1 MNLFVRA
8 IAAIS
13 CSIVSTFALAQC
25 EDGVCRLPAESAW
38 GDRASSRWT
47 QGAFPTR
54 SHLRPER
61 PGALD
66 CRDGVCRIRPETL
79 SDCPDCDCD
88 GKYCTCGPECR
99 SHYQSR
105 HSLTGGVVSGERRS
119 LRQPA
124 AEYAADRSTR
134 YRPGGA
140 SLVAPR
146 PLEDPFR
153 RPVSPRVNWLSNYED
168 AIAQSRRT
176 GRPMLIRV
184 SATWCQYCD
193 RMKAETFADR
203 DVIRDIRNGY
213 VPVALDGDRD
223 RRLIQALGVRTL
235 PTVLIVTPDLRIM
248 EREEGFRTSRQLTQ
262 LMGRYVRR
270 AMRETGYTL
279 AAR

>member
-1 MNLFVRA
+1 MKLLIQA
-8 IAAIS
+8 IAATS
-13 CSIVSTFALAQC
+13 CSVVSTFAFAQC
-25 EDGVCRLPAESAW
+25 QDGVCRLPAASAW
-38 GDRASSRWT
+38 GDHTSFRSAP
-47 QGAFPTR
+47 GAIPTR
-54 SHLRPER
+54 SLVRSER
-61 PGALD
+61 QTELD

-79 SDCPDCDCD
+79 SGCLDCDCD

-105 HSLTGGVVSGERRS
+105 HGLTGGVVSGGRRS
-119 LRQPA
+119 SLPPA
-124 AEYAADRSTR
+124 EEYVSDRSTR

-153 RPVSPRVNWLSNYED
+153 RPVSPQVNWLTNYED

-213 VPVALDGDRD
+213 VPVSLDGDRD

-235 PTVLIVTPDLRIM
+235 PAVLIVTPDLRIM